1 MTGRGDISDDDV
13 AALVGLM
20 ADAASAFI
28 PRGHA
33 DVRGAHEAWG

>member
-28 PRGHA
+28 RGDMRTYA
-33 DVRGAHEAWG
+33 ALMRL

>member
-1 MTGRGDISDDDV
+1 MTDRRDISDDDV

-28 PRGHA
+28 RGTCG
-33 DVRGAHEAWG
+33 RTRRS